1 MLLSLLQLDPM
12 NESKSEE
19 GCRSPSQKDELE
31 EMVHADDAVIGQAI
45 KWSALAALFLV
56 IVAYLMFVLLKP
68 KEKRLDPVET
78 KLVAPEQREIP
89 SEDFIPN
96 AKFTDITAV
105 SGIGFHHNNGATGDK
120 LLPESMGSGVAFVDF
135 DGDGDQDLLFV
146 NGISWPWDNDKTPE
160 HELTTAALYRNNGKG
175 EFEDISKDSGLDVGL
190 YGMGVAIGD
199 YDNDALPDIYLTAV
213 GANRL
218 FRNLGNGK
226 FVDVTYQAGVAGTD
240 DEWSTSAAFADI
252 DNDGDLDLF
261 VCNYV
266 RWSREIDFEVNYTL
280 VGVGRAYGPPTNF
293 EGTFPYLFR
302 NDGDGKFTDISEPSG
317 VQVRSSVTNVPMAKS
332 LGVSPIDLDG
342 DGWLDFVV
350 ANDTVHNFVFRNN
363 KDGSFNEMGG
373 ISGIGFDSNGKVRGA
388 MGIDAARFRNDD
400 SLGIGIGNFAN
411 EMTALYVSTPNNKLL
426 FTDDSI
432 IEGVGPDSR
441 LLLKFGLFFFDY
453 DLDGWLDLLTAN
465 GHLEEE
471 ITKVQKSQSYA
482 QPAQLFWN
490 CGVTSSNGGFA
501 TVDRSKSGPD
511 LFKPIVGRG
520 SAFADIDG
528 DGDLDVVFTQLRG
541 KPLLLRN
548 DQTLGNQWLRIKLSG
563 KTGNLEGIGSVLKL
577 KSGNVTQWRL
587 VTGTRSYLSQ
597 SETVAT
603 FGLGAESNEAEL
615 SVLWPDGTEQVLFVS
630 EFRTTLV
637 IDKP

>member
-1 MLLSLLQLDPM
+1 M

-175 EFEDISKDSGLDVGL
+175 EFEDVSKDSGLDVGL

-490 CGVTSSNGGFA
+490 CGVTSAKGGFA

>member
-1 MLLSLLQLDPM
+1 
-12 NESKSEE
+12 
-19 GCRSPSQKDELE
+19 
-31 EMVHADDAVIGQAI
+31 MVHADDAVIGQAI
-45 KWSALAALFLV
+45 KWSAFAALFLV
-56 IVAYLMFVLLKP
+56 IVACLMFVLLKP

-105 SGIGFHHNNGATGDK
+105 SGIDFHHNNGATGDK

-175 EFEDISKDSGLDVGL
+175 EFEDVSKDSGLDVGL

-490 CGVTSSNGGFA
+490 CGVTSANGGFA

-528 DGDLDVVFTQLRG
+528 DGDLDLVFTQLQG

-603 FGLGAESNEAEL
+603 FGLGAESNEVEL
-615 SVLWPDGTEQVLFVS
+615 NVLWPDGTEQVLFVS

>member
-1 MLLSLLQLDPM
+1 MK
-12 NESKSEE
+12 ESKSEE
-19 GCRSPSQKDELE
+19 GCQSPSQKDELE

-105 SGIGFHHNNGATGDK
+105 SGIDFHHNNGATGDK

-175 EFEDISKDSGLDVGL
+175 EFEDVSKDSGLDVGL

-490 CGVTSSNGGFA
+490 CGVTSANGGFA
-501 TVDRSKSGPD
+501 TVDRSKTGPD

-528 DGDLDVVFTQLRG
+528 DGDLDVVFTQLQG

-563 KTGNLEGIGSVLKL
+563 KTGNLEGVGSVLKL

>member
-1 MLLSLLQLDPM
+1 MK
-12 NESKSEE
+12 ESKSEE
-19 GCRSPSQKDELE
+19 GCQSPSQKDELE

-45 KWSALAALFLV
+45 KWSAFAALFLV

-105 SGIGFHHNNGATGDK
+105 SGIDFHHNNGATGDK

-175 EFEDISKDSGLDVGL
+175 EFEDVSKDSGLDVGL

-490 CGVTSSNGGFA
+490 CGVTSANGGFA

-528 DGDLDVVFTQLRG
+528 DGDLDVVFTQLQG

>member
-1 MLLSLLQLDPM
+1 MK
-12 NESKSEE
+12 ESKSEE
-19 GCRSPSQKDELE
+19 GCQSPSQKDELE
-31 EMVHADDAVIGQAI
+31 EMVHADDAVIGYAI
-45 KWSALAALFLV
+45 KWSSFAALFLV
-56 IVAYLMFVLLKP
+56 IVACLMFVLLKP

-105 SGIGFHHNNGATGDK
+105 SGIDFHHNNGATGDK

-135 DGDGDQDLLFV
+135 DGDGDQDLFFV

-175 EFEDISKDSGLDVGL
+175 EFEDVSKDSGLDVGL
-190 YGMGVAIGD
+190 YGVGVAIGD

-302 NDGDGKFTDISEPSG
+302 NDGDGKFTDISEHSG

-332 LGVSPIDLDG
+332 LGVAPIDLDG

-490 CGVTSSNGGFA
+490 CGVTSANGGFA

-528 DGDLDVVFTQLRG
+528 DGDLDVVFTQLQG

-615 SVLWPDGTEQVLFVS
+615 NVLWPDGTEQVLFVS

>member
-1 MLLSLLQLDPM
+1 MK
-12 NESKSEE
+12 ESKPEE
-19 GCRSPSQKDELE
+19 PHSTPPPEELGHE
-31 EMVHADDAVIGQAI
+31 DDAVIGHAL
-45 KWSALAALFLV
+45 KWSAFV
-56 IVAYLMFVLLKP
+56 VLLLAVVGYLAFILLKS
-68 KEKRLDPVET
+68 KEQESDPVET
-78 KLVAPEQREIP
+78 KVEAPEQREIP
-89 SEDFIPN
+89 AEEFVPQVKFI
-96 AKFTDITAV
+96 DITAV
-105 SGIGFHHNNGATGDK
+105 AGISFEHNNGATGDK
-120 LLPESMGSGVAFVDF
+120 LLPESMGSGVAFFDF
-135 DGDGDQDLLFV
+135 DGDGDQDLLFT
-146 NGISWPWDNDKTPE
+146 NGVWWPWDVKKRPE
-160 HELTTAALYRNNGKG
+160 LKPTTAALYRNSGKG
-175 EFEDISKDSGLDVGL
+175 QFEDVTDGSGLDVAF

-199 YDNDALPDIYLTAV
+199 FDNNGLPDVYQTAV

-218 FRNLGNGK
+218 FQNLGNGK
-226 FVDVTYQAGVAGTD
+226 FADVTQQAGVAGGD
-240 DEWSTSAAFADI
+240 KEWSTSAAFADI

-293 EGTFPYLFR
+293 EGTFPSLFR
-302 NDGDGKFTDISEPSG
+302 NDGGGKFTDISEQAG
-317 VQVRSSVTNVPMAKS
+317 VQVRSGTTKVPMAKS
-332 LGVSPIDLDG
+332 LGVSPVDIDG
-342 DGWLDFVV
+342 DGWTDFVV
-350 ANDTVHNFVFRNN
+350 ANDTVHNFVFKNN
-363 KDGSFNEMGG
+363 KDGSFDEMGG

-411 EMTALYVSTPNNKLL
+411 EMTALYVSTPNNQLL
-426 FTDDSI
+426 FTDDTI

-482 QPAQLFWN
+482 QPAQLYWN
-490 CGVTSSNGGFA
+490 CAGIPGKGGFA
-501 TVDRSKSGPD
+501 TVNSAKAGAD

-528 DGDLDVVFTQLRG
+528 DGDLDVAFTQLHG

-548 DQTLGNQWLRIKLSG
+548 DQALGNHWLRVKLAG
-563 KTGNLEGIGSVLKL
+563 KIANRDGIGAVLKL

-587 VTGTRSYLSQ
+587 VTAARSYLSQ
-597 SETVAT
+597 SETIAT
-603 FGLGAESNEAEL
+603 FGIGADDRDVEL
-615 SVLWPDGTEQVLFVS
+615 TVVWPGGGEQVVPVS
-630 EFRTTLV
+630 KFNTTLV
-637 IDKP
+637 VEQP

>member
-1 MLLSLLQLDPM
+1 M

-175 EFEDISKDSGLDVGL
+175 EFEDVSKDSGLDVGL

-226 FVDVTYQAGVAGTD
+226 FVDVTYQAGVAGSD

-490 CGVTSSNGGFA
+490 CGVTSANGGFA

-528 DGDLDVVFTQLRG
+528 DGDLDVVFTQLQG